1 MATSGRFGTF
11 WMMREIVV
19 AVALILA
26 IYMLL
31 RRQRPRIVNNLLPLV
46 NLFLGSLLLVA
57 ISMSS
62 HASAVSANILVFAV
76 AIDWLHLLAAS
87 LWVGGMMYIA
97 TTYLPV
103 LKRRTMV
110 ERARSL
116 VTVIPYFSPL
126 AIAGI
131 LIMSIT
137 GPFSATFHFS
147 SWLQLLTTAY
157 GRALDVKIL
166 LIGGLL
172 LTSAIHVGFLR
183 PGVKK
188 EYKKYAYAVQRFQN
202 LKATQTPAETQSI
215 APPEQAQASN
225 AEEGST
231 INRGSTHAKATT
243 TTASADSSRE
253 TRLIEQQV
261 KLREGRLAKKTRRL
275 SSVLRWEP
283 LLGVGVLLCVGLMNV
298 FAGTLSPIATAA
310 QQPSNGKNQPFNT
323 SVRTTDNKFTVTL
336 NVNPNRF
343 GTNVFTVTIVDNS
356 THKTTTN
363 VGVALYTTMLDMAMG
378 TDNVNLLPDGKGHFS
393 ASGDLS
399 MAGDWQIRIQI
410 RTPDNTLHEA
420 TVKLVTPF

>member
-1 MATSGRFGTF
+1 
-11 WMMREIVV
+11 
-19 AVALILA
+19 
-26 IYMLL
+26 
-31 RRQRPRIVNNLLPLV
+31 
-46 NLFLGSLLLVA
+46 
-57 ISMSS
+57 
-62 HASAVSANILVFAV
+62 
-76 AIDWLHLLAAS
+76 
-87 LWVGGMMYIA
+87 
-97 TTYLPV
+97 
-103 LKRRTMV
+103 
-110 ERARSL
+110 
-116 VTVIPYFSPL
+116 
-126 AIAGI
+126 
-131 LIMSIT
+131 MSIT
-137 GPFSATFHFS
+137 GPFNATFHFS
-147 SWLQLLTTAY
+147 SWQQLLTTAY

-172 LTSAIHVGFLR
+172 LTSAIHVGLLR

-188 EYKKYAYAVQRFQN
+188 EYKKYAYAVQRLQN
-202 LKATQTPAETQSI
+202 LKASQIPVETPFNASS
-215 APPEQAQASN
+215 EQAQAST
-225 AEEGST
+225 AEEGRT
-231 INRGSTHAKATT
+231 INGDATNVKATT

-261 KLREGRLAKKTRRL
+261 KLREGRLNKKTRRL
-275 SSVLRWEP
+275 TSVLRWEP
-283 LLGVGVLLCVGLMNV
+283 LLGAGVLVCVGLMNV

-310 QQPSNGKNQPFNT
+310 QQSPNGKNQPFNT

-343 GTNVFTVTIVDNS
+343 GTNVFTVTVVDNS

-363 VGVALYTTMLDMAMG
+363 AGVALYTTMLDMDMG